1 MKKIQEQ
8 KHFLALMSRP
18 GDYVFIEIS
27 KLDIANGYNPSNLGE
42 IDSFTMHFNID
53 EIMDSIKRA
62 NVVSKIYLEG
72 TLVIADNQK
81 HNPIQVIDK
90 NYYNNFQINEFLN
103 SKLSNKMF
111 INNLINKFG
120 SICNDSDKK
129 EDFNNALKENNINKA
144 IDILFCMPYL
154 KLRKY
159 IMYLIDLR
167 NKETQEEKMKELTR
181 DKAA

>member
-1 MKKIQEQ
+1 MKKIEEQ

-18 GDYVFIEIS
+18 GDYVFIDIS

-53 EIMDSIKRA
+53 EIMESIKRA
-62 NVVSKIYLEG
+62 NVVSQNYLEG
-72 TLVIADNQK
+72 ILVIADNQK
-81 HNPIQVIDK
+81 HNPLDVIDK
-90 NYYNNFQINEFLN
+90 KYYNNFQINEFLS

-111 INNLINKFG
+111 INNIVNKFG
-120 SICNDSDKK
+120 SICNDQK
-129 EDFNNALKENNINKA
+129 ENFNNALKENNINKA
-144 IDILFCMPYL
+144 IDILFSMPYL

-159 IMYLIDLR
+159 MMYLVDLR
-167 NKETQEEKMKELTR
+167 NKEIQEEKMKELTR